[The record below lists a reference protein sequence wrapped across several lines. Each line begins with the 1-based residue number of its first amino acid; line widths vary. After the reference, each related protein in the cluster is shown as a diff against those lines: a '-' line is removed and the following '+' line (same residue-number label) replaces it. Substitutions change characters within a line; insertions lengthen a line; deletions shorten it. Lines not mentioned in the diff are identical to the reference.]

1 MYIPKRYGE
10 SKVNKC
16 PFCGNAA
23 YYKNN
28 QDVPV
33 CKDHKDQK
41 VNDMKCAC
49 GSWLDMKQGKFGVF
63 YVCMHC
69 GPVNMKKALD
79 INSEGTGYKIQKKST
94 SSVSTSSV
102 PTSFV
107 STSSVPT
114 VQSQK
119 SPTQY
124 SFQKIQPKKKE
135 ITISSEELDFI

>member
-23 YYKNN
+23 YYKNA

-33 CKDHKDQK
+33 CKDHKDKK

-49 GSWLDMKQGKFGVF
+49 GSWLDMKQGKYGVF
-63 YVCMHC
+63 YVCLHC
-69 GPVNMKKALD
+69 GPVNMRKALD
-79 INSEGTGYKIQKKST
+79 INSEGTGYKIQQKLTTASSST
-94 SSVSTSSV
+94 VSSSVV
-102 PTSFV
+102 PQK
-107 STSSVPT
+107 PT
-114 VQSQK
+114 VQPQR
-119 SPTQY
+119 
-124 SFQKIQPKKKE
+124 SFQKPEIKQKKE